1 MSFLIR
7 PRVASFPDIIQI
19 AIIALKTTFKD
30 SKKNLK
36 NQKKLC
42 IKTQSISVFLDPF
55 QVKYN
60 CAKFYFYRIYVTD
73 FRKSDFLPPPHYQV
87 PPPPPHHL
95 SHKVEFSQ

>member
-7 PRVASFPDIIQI
+7 PRVASFADIIQI
-19 AIIALKTTFKD
+19 AIIVLKTTFKD

-55 QVKYN
+55 
-60 CAKFYFYRIYVTD
+60 
-73 FRKSDFLPPPHYQV
+73 
-87 PPPPPHHL
+87 
-95 SHKVEFSQ
+95 